1 MALHN
6 HLLLNG
12 HINNAIVDE
21 SEIVSWMANLVEKIG
36 MKIIQG
42 PYASYVTKEG
52 NRGITCTV
60 MIETSHVAV
69 HIWDEEDPALMQF
82 DLYTCSTLP
91 VELVIQDLKET
102 FDMVDYQYMV
112 LERSAGFTLSATKLS
127 VY

>member
-6 HLLLNG
+6 QLLLNG
-12 HINNAIVDE
+12 HITNPMADE
-21 SEIVSWMANLVEKIG
+21 SEVIEWMRNLVDEID

-60 MIETSHVAV
+60 MIETSHIAV
-69 HIWDEEDPALMQF
+69 HIWDEDQPALIQF
-82 DLYTCSTLP
+82 DLYTCSHLP
-91 VELVIQDLKET
+91 EEKVIKNLKEN
-102 FDMVDYQYMV
+102 FGLVDYQFMV
-112 LERSAGFTLSATKLS
+112 LERSAGFNVKASRLS

>member
-6 HLLLNG
+6 QLLLNG
-12 HINNAIVDE
+12 HITNAMVNEDE
-21 SEIVSWMANLVEKIG
+21 VIDWMTNLVEKID

-60 MIETSHVAV
+60 MIETSHIAV
-69 HIWDEEDPALMQF
+69 HIWDEEEPALIQF
-82 DLYTCSTLP
+82 DLYTCSDLP
-91 VELVIQDLKET
+91 EEKVIQDLKDN
-102 FDMVDYQYMV
+102 FGLIDYHYMV
-112 LERSAGFTLSATKLS
+112 LERSAGFNVKATRLS